1 MSKIQEKKKTQAFGN
16 LFIRLG
22 NFDTTCESDMNTT
35 WIYRVWVKAITRL
48 W

>member
-1 MSKIQEKKKTQAFGN
+1 MSNYEQNSGKKKTQAFGN

-35 WIYRVWVKAITRL
+35 
-48 W
+48 